1 MRPGHIALSVSDL
14 SRSILFY
21 RRFFGLRT
29 TNTYA
34 YPERGFSIVLMH
46 KEGLTL
52 ELFEFRKHK
61 PLPAYRRELDH
72 DLRTIGVKHF
82 SVEVDR
88 IRPVHS
94 RFLKAGVAM
103 ATPLRRF
110 DNGARY
116 FFIKD
121 PDGILIEIMEA
132 L

>member
-1 MRPGHIALSVSDL
+1 MRLGHIALSVSDL
-14 SRSILFY
+14 SQSVQFY

-34 YPERGFSIVLMH
+34 YPDRGFSIVMMR
-46 KEGLTL
+46 KEGLVL

-61 PLPAYRRELDH
+61 PLPAYRRELDR
-72 DLRTIGVKHF
+72 DLRTLGVKHF

-88 IRPVHS
+88 IRPVYS
-94 RFLKAGVAM
+94 KFLKAGVAM
-103 ATPLRRF
+103 ATPLRSF